1 MTIFSSFGLAVVA
14 VAVVVAVVASA
25 TAATC
30 IDWAVLRCY
39 SGSHRYSYRLG
50 RLVLLFRRAVLN
62 SYSYSP
68 SQHLPIPS
76 FLLLCPV
83 DCCSCPR
90 HCVDGGEETRDSLA
104 WIVSGPKGNTIISP
118 MSLFEVLVVLF
129 VRYSCEQYFTPY
141 HPALLTK
148 MR

>member
-50 RLVLLFRRAVLN
+50 RLVLLFRRAICVC
-62 SYSYSP
+62 
-68 SQHLPIPS
+68 IIRCIK
-76 FLLLCPV
+76 LCPV
-83 DCCSCPR
+83 GPSCVVVR
-90 HCVDGGEETRDSLA
+90 RAVNNT
-104 WIVSGPKGNTIISP
+104 TIIDR
-118 MSLFEVLVVLF
+118 VLL
-129 VRYSCEQYFTPY
+129 YS
-141 HPALLTK
+141 K
-148 MR
+148 